1 MKYFVYCLYKDD
13 SIIYI
18 GSSTKLLNRLK
29 CHAKDKDFNRVS
41 FCELPSHSDMLD
53 LEIYAIDKIRPPLNK
68 SVPKPRL
75 KEKPEGLKWKGV
87 NLAFLNYDKVDD
99 NCIVACNAHWDYSKY
114 VCDYFN
120 ITNIDPHEQYL
131 SYIKLENK
139 VVAVFDGSG
148 FSLEELAI
156 SEGLISRAEFETK
169 YFEDRDVIPMAIYEE
184 SLRQFD

>member
-1 MKYFVYCLYKDD
+1 MKYFVYCLYKDG

-18 GSSTKLLNRLK
+18 GSSTKLLDRLK
-29 CHAKDKDFNRVS
+29 CHAKDKDFDKVS
-41 FCELPSHSDMLD
+41 VCELPSHKDMLD

-75 KEKPEGLKWKGV
+75 KEKPQGLKWKGV

-99 NCIVACNAHWDYSKY
+99 NYMVACNASWDYNKY
-114 VCDYFN
+114 VCDHFN
-120 ITNIDPHEQYL
+120 ITNIDPYEQHL
-131 SYIKLENK
+131 SYIKLEDK

-148 FSLEELAI
+148 FTLEELAI
-156 SEGLISRAEFETK
+156 LEGLSSRTEFEIK
-169 YFEDRDVIPMAIYEE
+169 YFADRDVIPMEVYEH